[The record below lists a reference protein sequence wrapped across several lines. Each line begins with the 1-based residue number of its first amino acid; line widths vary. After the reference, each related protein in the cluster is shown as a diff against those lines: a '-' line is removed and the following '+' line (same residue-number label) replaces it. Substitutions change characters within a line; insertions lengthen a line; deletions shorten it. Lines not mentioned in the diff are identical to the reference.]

1 MSYMVGFNEVIL
13 PRDPG
18 QYESS
23 ILEFLTTQYT
33 WDQNIY
39 EVTYLEQVRNIS
51 QLAVMELPNS
61 TNFTWMFKMSFFSS

>member
-1 MSYMVGFNEVIL
+1 MSYMVGFHESIL

-23 ILEFLTTQYT
+23 ILEFLTTQCT

-61 TNFTWMFKMSFFSS
+61 TNFTWMFKKSFFSS

>member
-1 MSYMVGFNEVIL
+1 MVGLHEFIL
-13 PRDPG
+13 PLDPG

-39 EVTYLEQVRNIS
+39 EVTYLEQVRKIS